1 MGPKTNFQLLIWE
14 ETKNKWIKSSKTLLN
29 KGLVV
34 LIYLSK
40 GKKNLKIQKIAEWI
54 STHLKAYRQTNKN
67 RGKDK
72 FLMFKPNE
80 VSRTILT

>member
-1 MGPKTNFQLLIWE
+1 MGPETNFQLLIWE

-54 STHLKAYRQTNKN
+54 STHSKAYRQTNKN

-72 FLMFKPNE
+72 FLMFKPKE
-80 VSRTILT
+80 VSRIILT